1 MKLLKESSLDQQS
14 KYVKLDNYRKRKYL
28 NKYLKSLDN
37 YKYLEPFLDDIEYYV
52 YQDDGLLGD
61 TIKYIEK
68 LDFKIPGNKTLN
80 TIFKL
85 LTLDKLKYN
94 DPILYDKSLY
104 KEPDNETEFK
114 IKTITYS
121 KLNPNKLKLDELK
134 NKNGTWKTAKEM
146 NELINSLDQLADR
159 SESNNKN
166 QTKLNNKSN
175 KDIYFGGQKISP
187 DSALYQQL
195 VKQLK

>member
-1 MKLLKESSLDQQS
+1 M
-14 KYVKLDNYRKRKYL
+14 L
-28 NKYLKSLDN
+28 NVN
-37 YKYLEPFLDDIEYYV
+37 FRFL
-52 YQDDGLLGD
+52 
-61 TIKYIEK
+61 
-68 LDFKIPGNKTLN
+68 
-80 TIFKL
+80 
-85 LTLDKLKYN
+85 
-94 DPILYDKSLY
+94 
-104 KEPDNETEFK
+104 
-114 IKTITYS
+114 
-121 KLNPNKLKLDELK
+121 LNPKKLKLDELK

-166 QTKLNNKSN
+166 QTKFNNKSN